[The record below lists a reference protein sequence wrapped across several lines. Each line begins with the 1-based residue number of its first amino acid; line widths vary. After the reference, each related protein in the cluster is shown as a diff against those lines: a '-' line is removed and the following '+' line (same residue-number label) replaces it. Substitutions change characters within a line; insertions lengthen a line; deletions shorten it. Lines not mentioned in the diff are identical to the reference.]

1 MAFAGSNRVLIIH
14 DIILFMKFI
23 YDVALNAIED
33 HHWAGDWIYANF
45 QSPVQATKAKRL
57 EKRHIL
63 QCSDFR

>member
-45 QSPVQATKAKRL
+45 QSPVQATKAK
-57 EKRHIL
+57 
-63 QCSDFR
+63 S